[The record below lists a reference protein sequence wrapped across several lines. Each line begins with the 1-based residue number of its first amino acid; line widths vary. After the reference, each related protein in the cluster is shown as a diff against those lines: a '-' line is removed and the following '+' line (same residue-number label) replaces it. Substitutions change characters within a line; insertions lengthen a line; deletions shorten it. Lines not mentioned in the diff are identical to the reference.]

1 MKRTATML
9 AVLATLAAAP
19 SARAQAPNYQPVR
32 VELTV
37 FGAYASA
44 DATSWGG
51 GAALEPKFNVTDQL
65 AVGFRLEGSGMI
77 TQKVNVGA
85 TGSEAEVSQG
95 ARAVTAMLAKADWYL
110 TTSPTRPFVGL
121 GLGYYKIGAG
131 SQEISGG
138 GSVVQ
143 SAAAFKGF
151 GFCPQIGVNFGAFR
165 MSALYHVVLGGDMVV
180 ATQAVGAPAPTE
192 VKLAKNFFAFE
203 LGGTIGGARRA
214 PVAFPAPGAQ

>member
-1 MKRTATML
+1 MTRRMTTRL
-9 AVLATLAAAP
+9 AALALLAAAP
-19 SARAQAPNYQPVR
+19 AARAQAPSYQPVR

-37 FGAYASA
+37 FGAYAAA
-44 DATSWGG
+44 DANSWGG

-85 TGSEAEVSQG
+85 TGSETEVSQS
-95 ARAVTAMLAKADWYL
+95 ARAVSAMLAKADWYL

-131 SQEISGG
+131 SQEVSGS

-151 GFCPQIGVNFGAFR
+151 GFCPQIGVNFGSFR
-165 MSALYHVVLGGDMVV
+165 VSALYHVLLGDDMVV
-180 ATQAVGAPAPTE
+180 LTQAVGEPAPTE
-192 VKLAKNFFAFE
+192 VKLAKNYFAFE
-203 LGGTIGGARRA
+203 LGGTIGGARR
-214 PVAFPAPGAQ
+214 